1 VAPIIT
7 IENIDQAI
15 AGLDY
20 RNPESLKYRL
30 LHAIRAFYGDADS
43 VLSLQEIDAPH
54 LIKHLWHV
62 GDDAALIKSRRK
74 NLSSAKSAVNRDLK
88 AAYKDGKNPGGVIIG
103 RDNAFVMS
111 DEAKDKLLSTV
122 GSEGSDQTGASLQQI
137 AESLEAIEKAL
148 AKTPDP
154 TAIADTLG
162 KHTLGDL
169 REIVQGL
176 AGKIGVDASAP
187 AADTIAEGLE
197 ENPDGGETNPEISDP
212 DVQEA
217 SETGMGQTQDETDT
231 LEPVQNDELV
241 EVIEETTPEIDDLD
255 TADADSDEIPED
267 EILPDD
273 VEDDEATIPE
283 GDEEV
288 EVVDDFDVEP
298 ATEGGEE
305 PGVEGEG
312 TSGGTAEVGLPESP
326 FEGDVP
332 ETETAEEVTTD
343 EAEEAVTVDEVDEA
357 VALVDSDGPAEIDDQ
372 EWDAAAADSDEIPED
387 EIWEDEI
394 PEDEIL
400 ADDVEDDEATIP
412 EADEEVEVVD
422 DFDGDMATEAF
433 GQEAVEESDAD
444 REGMS
449 EGTAEVGLPE
459 SPFEGEDPEHDLN
472 PEAESRLLAE
482 AFDGYLGTM
491 ERYYNQYL
499 LVPQGTYVLGCTAPG
514 AGERPLVHVDLS
526 DFYIGK
532 YPVTNALFEVFV
544 ERTGYVTVAE
554 EQGCSTVYR
563 GRLFKEEDET
573 TGRIRYRSIATVRAV
588 TVPGACWY
596 RPGGPETTLHRKR
609 NHPVVHV
616 AFKDAMAFAAWTGKR
631 LPREDEWEAAARTFH
646 SYVFP
651 WGNEWKENACNTE
664 ETALADTTPVD
675 TFKEA
680 ENELA
685 IGDTL
690 GNVLEWTS
698 DRCPSS
704 VPTHSPIRY
713 HILKGGSW
721 VSQKGVNLTARFKM
735 DPLATSNIVGFR
747 CAVD

>member
-1 VAPIIT
+1 MAPIIT

-15 AGLDY
+15 SGLDY
-20 RNPESLKYRL
+20 RHPEALKYRL
-30 LHAIRAFYGDADS
+30 IHAIRAFYADADS
-43 VLSLQEIDAPH
+43 VLSLQKVDAGH
-54 LIKHLWHV
+54 LIKHLWDV

-88 AAYKDGKNPGGVIIG
+88 AAYKNGKNPGGVIIG
-103 RDNAFVMS
+103 RDNVFVMS

-162 KHTLGDL
+162 KNTLDDL
-169 REIVQGL
+169 REMVQGL
-176 AGKIGVDASAP
+176 SGKIG
-187 AADTIAEGLE
+187 AD
-197 ENPDGGETNPEISDP
+197 ETGPEISDP

-217 SETGMGQTQDETDT
+217 PETDMDPPEEETDPAETDT
-231 LEPVQNDELV
+231 LETVEDDELV
-241 EVIEETTPEIDDLD
+241 EVIEE
-255 TADADSDEIPED
+255 A
-267 EILPDD
+267 
-273 VEDDEATIPE
+273 
-283 GDEEV
+283 
-288 EVVDDFDVEP
+288 
-298 ATEGGEE
+298 
-305 PGVEGEG
+305 
-312 TSGGTAEVGLPESP
+312 AE
-326 FEGDVP
+326 
-332 ETETAEEVTTD
+332 D
-343 EAEEAVTVDEVDEA
+343 EAEEIVTVDEADEA
-357 VALVDSDGPAEIDDQ
+357 VASADPDDQAEIDDE
-372 EWDAAAADSDEIPED
+372 EWDAAADSDEIPED
-387 EIWEDEI
+387 EIGEDEIPEDAMWEDEI
-394 PEDEIL
+394 PEDEIREDEIL
-400 ADDVEDDEATIP
+400 EDDVEDDETTIP

-422 DFDGDMATEAF
+422 DSDVDMATEAF
-433 GQEAVEESDAD
+433 GQEEVEESGAD
-444 REGMS
+444 GEGIS
-449 EGTAEVGLPE
+449 EGTVEVGLPE
-459 SPFEGEDPEHDLN
+459 SPFEGEDAEHDLN
-472 PEAESRLLAE
+472 PEEKSRLLAE
-482 AFDGYLGTM
+482 TFDGYLGTM

-499 LVPQGTYVLGCTAPG
+499 LVCQGTYVLGCTAPG

-554 EQGCSTVYR
+554 EQGYSTVYQ

-573 TGRIRYRSIATVRAV
+573 TGRTRYRSTATVRAV

-609 NHPVVHV
+609 NHPAVHV

-631 LPREDEWEAAARTFH
+631 LPMENEWEAAARTLR
-646 SYVFP
+646 SYAFP
-651 WGNEWKENACNTE
+651 WGNEWKDNACNTE

-680 ENELA
+680 ENELG

-713 HILKGGSW
+713 QILKGGSW